1 LKGLVFVA
9 KKQPERE
16 TFTVNIEFPCD
27 LLQRIDAEAARIG
40 VARQAWIRLRL
51 SDVLD
56 AQAAAKAATR

>member
-1 LKGLVFVA
+1 MA

-16 TFTVNIEFPCD
+16 TFTVNIDFPRD

-56 AQAAAKAATR
+56 VQAATKAATR